1 MFILTYLPGYIPRLR
16 KLIEPGKE
24 VLIDV
29 FVLIYVDITKKNAG
43 RGGGTPG
50 VLRRATG

>member
-1 MFILTYLPGYIPRLR
+1 MLILTYLPGYIPRLR

-29 FVLIYVDITKKNAG
+29 FVLIYVDITKKMPDV
-43 RGGGTPG
+43 GGARP
-50 VLRRATG
+50 AF